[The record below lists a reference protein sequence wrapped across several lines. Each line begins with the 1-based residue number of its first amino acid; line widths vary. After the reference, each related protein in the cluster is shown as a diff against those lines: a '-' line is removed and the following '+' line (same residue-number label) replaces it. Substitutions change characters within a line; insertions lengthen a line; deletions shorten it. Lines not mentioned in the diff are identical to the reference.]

1 MNDNLIC
8 FTIGHSRHDIDY
20 FVRLLDKHQVGYV
33 VDVRS
38 NPHSNWVLQQFNRE
52 PLAKDLAYSGI
63 EYIYMGDRLGDH
75 YSNPSLFI
83 NDTRVVDYEK
93 VSRTLTF
100 QSGLG
105 RVVELLKKQRRT
117 AIMCSEDDPFVC
129 HRFALVSHYLSK
141 RGVKVKHIMEDGGL
155 IANEELEVRMMK
167 KYKINYEQPSVIEE
181 KTMEQF
187 IDEAYALHNR
197 KIVK

>member
-38 NPHSNWVLQQFNRE
+38 NPYSNWVLQQFNRE
-52 PLAKDLAYSGI
+52 SLAKDLTYSGI
-63 EYIYMGDRLGDH
+63 EYIYMGDRLGAR
-75 YSNPSLFI
+75 YTNPTLFI
-83 NDTRVVDYEK
+83 NNTRVVDYEK

-100 QSGLG
+100 QSALG
-105 RVVELLKKQRRT
+105 RVAELLKKQRKT
-117 AIMCSEDDPFVC
+117 AIMCSEDDPFEC

-141 RGVKVKHIMEDGGL
+141 RGIKVKHILEGGGL
-155 IANEELEVRMMK
+155 VTNEQLEIEMLK
-167 KYKINYEQPSVIEE
+167 QYNINYEKPSLPGE

-197 KIVK
+197 KICK